1 MTPSLIFCP
10 GGPTSQ
16 SGAAVNERY
25 PQAQI
30 ESCGK
35 IPAVDEMLLT
45 HDGPFVIPIWN
56 SHEGEVS
63 AARYF
68 WDHVEDQKIKIED
81 AWGKIIDFWFVR
93 RSGAP
98 SSHGVIGSVLV
109 AGTQC
114 SGFLQRNGLCLER
127 CDLTTVALEKY
138 VNGAEWDGVLVAPGQ
153 GQQDGFEVVER
164 TTANPNNFTT
174 FVRIVPSRT
183 FKPRLHKS
191 PNYLTGVSMRAFGAT
206 LGDAES
212 EFFERLLDRVNDASQ
227 LPKLIFVFN
236 RDAKVGLL
244 FEGAHL
250 HAGDLLD
257 AEQLEDDS
265 IRVFETA
272 GETASQYSLELSAL
286 FNRHF
291 PSLTGS
297 DFIKH
302 HGVNSCMFACPPLGV
317 YTHGYDATK
326 VEPVVRFYIS
336 KLFGIW
342 YDEQLRCSQEQFE
355 FFERHQSAWL
365 EQGSEFMRFE
375 TVNAT

>member
-1 MTPSLIFCP
+1 
-10 GGPTSQ
+10 
-16 SGAAVNERY
+16 
-25 PQAQI
+25 
-30 ESCGK
+30 
-35 IPAVDEMLLT
+35 MLLT